1 MTGREEE
8 RHGVDGRRAEA
19 AGAQAKAATG
29 TEAERTIE
37 TRTGET
43 GNTQPEN
50 RMRGMEDPAQ
60 RAEDQVGR
68 AESAG
73 GMAEDADGQVEDT
86 ARGTDG
92 AGGGTDGQESQG
104 GQNGQGGWHAGEK
117 LSWRER
123 VPLYGSDSPIGATC
137 KSADEKGEKKISRES
152 EEMLIRA
159 KKKPLAL
166 TALYSELGLSGYK
179 GGKAKDELIRAGLVF
194 EVALP
199 TNRWGPKKKLLQVTP
214 KGTEYLKSIGI
225 TTGYK
230 GRGGVKHLYYQ
241 KALKDWYQ
249 NRGYTVEVE
258 ATVGHTCVDVLVIR
272 KDGERLGIEIALSE
286 QYEEVHARKAMEA
299 GLERLMFVCETEELV
314 ERLGR
319 KLSSLIESWP
329 GNKPGFKL
337 ISDYLTD
344 D

>member
-1 MTGREEE
+1 MRRREQA
-8 RHGVDGRRAEA
+8 VDVAE
-19 AGAQAKAATG
+19 G
-29 TEAERTIE
+29 
-37 TRTGET
+37 
-43 GNTQPEN
+43 PV
-50 RMRGMEDPAQ
+50 D
-60 RAEDQVGR
+60 R
-68 AESAG
+68 AESAAALAG
-73 GMAEDADGQVEDT
+73 DAAGQAEGAAAQAEE
-86 ARGTDG
+86 AAHATDG
-92 AGGGTDGQESQG
+92 AGGGADGQESQG
-104 GQNGQGGWHAGEK
+104 GQGGWHADEK
-117 LSWRER
+117 LPWRER

-137 KSADEKGEKKISRES
+137 RSADEKGEKVSRES

-199 TNRWGPKKKLLQVTP
+199 TNRRGPKKKLLQVTP

-241 KALKDWYQ
+241 QALKDWYQ

-258 ATVGHTCVDVLVIR
+258 ATVGDTCVDVLVIR

-286 QYEEVHARKAMEA
+286 QYEEVHVRKAMEA

-319 KLSSLIESWP
+319 KLSSVIESWP
-329 GNKPGFKL
+329 GSKPGFKL
-337 ISDYLTD
+337 ISDYLAD
-344 D
+344 G